1 MQHRPDNPSRTPV
14 LGRDAAR
21 QGVRG
26 HGVWIVLVSSLFL
39 ALIAWGLLEFFAR

>member
-1 MQHRPDNPSRTPV
+1 MQERPDHPAQAPIVN
-14 LGRDAAR
+14 RDAAR

-26 HGVWIVLVSSLFL
+26 HGVWIVLASSLFL